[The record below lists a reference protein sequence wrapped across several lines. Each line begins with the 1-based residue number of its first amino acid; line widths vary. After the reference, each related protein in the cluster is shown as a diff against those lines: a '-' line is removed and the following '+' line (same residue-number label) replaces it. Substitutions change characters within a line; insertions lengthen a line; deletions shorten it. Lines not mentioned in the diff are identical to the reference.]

1 MVLGRGAINIG
12 SGVPGA
18 EGQEVVVVLG
28 ILLDKGDYLVRTLGL
43 ARRV

>member
-18 EGQEVVVVLG
+18 EGQEVDLCVGDPLG
-28 ILLDKGDYLVRTLGL
+28 QRGL
-43 ARRV
+43 PGEDTGFG